1 MCAALTGGSHQVPKA
16 GRASTE
22 SRGTH
27 LHRFVVVTTPCCCEE
42 QRSLPLF
49 SRVVS
54 SYHEKGNHQKKKK
67 KIKEYK
73 RKKKGTKSPI
83 VWLNNILD
91 PWSMP
96 SLLTTT
102 KASWRHGDTLLVW
115 KKIAMSG
122 RKSWTLLFRGESSP
136 TSWVN
141 SPRPC
146 CLLSTLRSGL
156 EE

>member
-27 LHRFVVVTTPCCCEE
+27 LHRFVVVTTPRCCEE

-54 SYHEKGNHQKKKK
+54 SYHEKGNHQKKKN

-73 RKKKGTKSPI
+73 RKKKRNKIPYSLTKQHSGSLVYAQPTNHNQSLMETWGHSSCMKENCYVRQEELNSAVQRGKQPYFLSQFSQTMLPPI
-83 VWLNNILD
+83 NLKVG
-91 PWSMP
+91 
-96 SLLTTT
+96 
-102 KASWRHGDTLLVW
+102 A
-115 KKIAMSG
+115 
-122 RKSWTLLFRGESSP
+122 
-136 TSWVN
+136 
-141 SPRPC
+141 
-146 CLLSTLRSGL
+146 